1 MLGPKLG
8 PIGGSF
14 SAQNGSELS
23 QINESLIDYEP
34 ESGVLVSR
42 GAPFHKGLTSCPPR
56 LLPWY
61 QFAAAGQVGGAHR
74 RATIASP
81 VDLNLTNYHPVT
93 APYKLMLQG
102 V

>member
-1 MLGPKLG
+1 MVVTSCWVQSWVQLEGLFQPKM
-8 PIGGSF
+8 
-14 SAQNGSELS
+14 ARELS
-23 QINESLIDYEP
+23 QINERVIDYEP
-34 ESGVLVSR
+34 ESGVRVSR

-81 VDLNLTNYHPVT
+81 VDL
-93 APYKLMLQG
+93 KLHQLPPRHSTL
-102 V
+102 